1 MHPPSRRPA
10 PAMMILTQTRAM
22 ICRPTTPLVGGP
34 ADIHPPL
41 RDVHPPLR
49 PPPPP
54 PRSFRF
60 FYIENL
66 HTCSVGSGQRDQPEH
81 QASADWPGS
90 HHRPGTLTLLA
101 VLRCPRLALDDP
113 RS

>member
-54 PRSFRF
+54 PPLISVSSTFENPYMQRRF
-60 FYIENL
+60 G
-66 HTCSVGSGQRDQPEH
+66 TT
-81 QASADWPGS
+81 
-90 HHRPGTLTLLA
+90 RPT
-101 VLRCPRLALDDP
+101 
-113 RS
+113 